1 MKQLIASIWFSLMAA
16 VAIAPAAADEL
27 IREDN
32 PYVLLEKV
40 ANKTLERIEQD
51 RSKIDAD
58 IDYVRVV
65 IREEMMPYVDYVY
78 AAKRVLGRNLT
89 ETTEEQ
95 RREFYSVFREYLIA
109 TYARAFTQYDETKH
123 TIQFGD
129 AGRFDAGSR
138 MVVVNTRLIE
148 QGRPPVRMDFKMRFD
163 NNQDIWQAFDLVV
176 EGVSLLNSKQTEIGG
191 VIRSRGIDGTIS
203 LLRDKAQQPITAN
216 DQENAE

>member
-176 EGVSLLNSKQTEIGG
+176 EGVSLLNSKQTEIAG

>member
-78 AAKRVLGRNLT
+78 AAKRVLSRNLT

>member
-1 MKQLIASIWFSLMAA
+1 MKQLIASIWLSLMAA

>member
-1 MKQLIASIWFSLMAA
+1 MKQLIASIWLSLMAA

-95 RREFYSVFREYLIA
+95 RQEFYSVFREYLIA

-129 AGRFDAGSR
+129 AGRFDPDSR

-176 EGVSLLNSKQTEIGG
+176 EGVSLLNSKQTEIAG

>member
-1 MKQLIASIWFSLMAA
+1 MKQLIASIWLSLMAA

-95 RREFYSVFREYLIA
+95 RQEFYSVFREYLIA

-129 AGRFDAGSR
+129 AGRFDADSR

-176 EGVSLLNSKQTEIGG
+176 EGVSLLNSKQTEIAG

>member
-95 RREFYSVFREYLIA
+95 RQEFYSVFREYLIA

-129 AGRFDAGSR
+129 AGRFDADSR

-176 EGVSLLNSKQTEIGG
+176 EGVSLLNSKQTEIAG

>member
-65 IREEMMPYVDYVY
+65 IREELMPYVDYVY

-95 RREFYSVFREYLIA
+95 RQEFYSVFREYLIA

-129 AGRFDAGSR
+129 AGRFDADSR

-176 EGVSLLNSKQTEIGG
+176 EGVSLLNSKQTEIAG